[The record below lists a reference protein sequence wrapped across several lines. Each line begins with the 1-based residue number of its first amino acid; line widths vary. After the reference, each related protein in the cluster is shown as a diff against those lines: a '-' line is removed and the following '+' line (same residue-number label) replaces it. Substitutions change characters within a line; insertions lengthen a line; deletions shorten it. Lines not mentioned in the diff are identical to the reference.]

1 MKTHSIWLK
10 NKLLSL
16 NQLLDSE
23 RKIGVQILEILLEI
37 EKRKAYCELGYDGL
51 FSFVV
56 KHLKF
61 TEAQA
66 FQRIQAMHA
75 IKSLPE
81 LKEKIESGAMS
92 VSVVAQVQTYV
103 RQEQVQEGLKISKEE
118 LAQLFQQ
125 FENKT
130 TKEAKAQ
137 IHELRGEK
145 IKLQLILE
153 LDEEADALWKTFRES
168 SAHQTQGDSLNGF
181 KLLLKSFLKTKKRV
195 NTENDST
202 AVTTIIS
209 VTQPAPSPESH
220 SNAQQTASI
229 AVPKTMMKP
238 NTLTSNNTPFKKI
251 YESTAV
257 SQGDIPQTIQ
267 QKFKCSESSEFPG
280 NTQQTFQRSDSLSIK
295 VNPSRYVPTNIK
307 KQVFARDQYR
317 CTNCE
322 SKYALTLEHI
332 IPFANG
338 GTHTLNNLKV
348 LCRNCNLK
356 NGVRTFGT
364 ERMRRA

>member
-1 MKTHSIWLK
+1 MKKPSIWLEK
-10 NKLLSL
+10 TLLSL
-16 NQLLDSE
+16 NYLLDSE

-66 FQRIQAMHA
+66 YQRIQAMHA
-75 IKSLPE
+75 IKHLPE
-81 LKEKIESGAMS
+81 LKQKIESGALS

-103 RQEQVQEGLKISKEE
+103 RQEQVQERLTITKAERA
-118 LAQLFQQ
+118 LLFQQ

-137 IHELRGEK
+137 IHELKGEK
-145 IKLQLILE
+145 IKTQLILE
-153 LDEEADALWKTFRES
+153 LDEEAEQLWKAFREL
-168 SAHQTQGDSLNGF
+168 SAHQTQGDSLSSF
-181 KLLLKSFLKTKKRV
+181 KLLLKSYLNTKKRV
-195 NTENDST
+195 NASKDVAND
-202 AVTTIIS
+202 AMKDGQAATIIKTANNKPHTPILHANNQPTFKQSDCS
-209 VTQPAPSPESH
+209 VNSDS
-220 SNAQQTASI
+220 
-229 AVPKTMMKP
+229 
-238 NTLTSNNTPFKKI
+238 
-251 YESTAV
+251 
-257 SQGDIPQTIQ
+257 IPQ
-267 QKFKCSESSEFPG
+267 P
-280 NTQQTFQRSDSLSIK
+280 FQRSDSLSIK

-322 SKYALTLEHI
+322 SQYALTLEHI

-338 GTHTLNNLKV
+338 GSHALENLKV
-348 LCRNCNLK
+348 LCRNCNLR
-356 NGVRTFGT
+356 NGIESFG
-364 ERMRRA
+364 EEKMKRL